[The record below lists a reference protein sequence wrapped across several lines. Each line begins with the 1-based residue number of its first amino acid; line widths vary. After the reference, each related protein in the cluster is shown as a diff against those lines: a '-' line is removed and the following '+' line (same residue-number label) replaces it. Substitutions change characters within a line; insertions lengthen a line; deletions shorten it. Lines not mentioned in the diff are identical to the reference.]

1 MTTDADAIFTA
12 ALALP
17 QPLRA
22 DLADRL
28 IESLE
33 DSPSEPIHIS
43 DECMAVI
50 MARSDALHRGEA
62 TLVDG
67 QEVADWLQG
76 IIDQAGGA
84 S

>member
-1 MTTDADAIFTA
+1 MTTDASAIFTA

-17 QPLRA
+17 EPLRA

-33 DSPSEPIHIS
+33 ESIHIS

-67 QEVADWLQG
+67 QVVADWLQG